1 MASTLSEESQFVVD
15 LLTTLRHEKFSPMAW
30 ARFLARSWKMSRQT
44 ANANPGLKHSWGRVS
59 LALSMLALVLL
70 AASFGLEG
78 PAIALRL
85 LPGVLFCVV
94 WQINDLY
101 WHLGLNR
108 QPQTGGL
115 LPIVGVANFCTQLRG
130 LGASYLLGRLV
141 DGVPTPTIL
150 ILLIFLCGIITDIL
164 DGQFA
169 RRSHTQSKLGQITDG
184 EADFCLYLAVTLML
198 IQNSILP
205 VWVGILMLARF
216 LLPLLAAL
224 ASYFLLAHPVHFGST
239 VWGKYA
245 GLAQCLYFLI
255 LLAPTQLAEI
265 TRLINLPLLL
275 VTLAL
280 MIAAPTAQ
288 IVANVRQASD
298 QGGGKPRPYPERE
311 KRTPS

>member
-1 MASTLSEESQFVVD
+1 MASTLSIESQFVVD

-30 ARFLARSWKMSRQT
+30 ARFLARSWEMSRHT
-44 ANANPGLKHSWGRVS
+44 ANANQGLKHSWGRIS
-59 LALSMLALVLL
+59 LVLCVLALVLL

-78 PAIALRL
+78 PTIALRL
-85 LPGVLFCVV
+85 LPGFLFCVV

-108 QPQTGGL
+108 QPQTGAL

-130 LGASYLLGRLV
+130 LAGSYLLGRLMG
-141 DGVPTPTIL
+141 GVSTPTVL
-150 ILLIFLCGIITDIL
+150 ILLAFLCGIITDIL
-164 DGQFA
+164 DGQIA
-169 RRSHTQSKLGQITDG
+169 RRTHTQSKLGQITDG
-184 EADFCLYLAVTLML
+184 EADFCFYLAVTLML

-224 ASYFLLAHPVHFGST
+224 ASYFILAHLVRFGST
-239 VWGKYA
+239 IWGKYA
-245 GLAQCLYFLI
+245 GLVQCLYFLV
-255 LLAPTQLAEI
+255 LLAPTSLAAI

-275 VTLAL
+275 VTLAF

-288 IVANVRQASD
+288 IVVNVQ
-298 QGGGKPRPYPERE
+298 QE
-311 KRTPS
+311 KRL

>member
-1 MASTLSEESQFVVD
+1 MASTLPNESQFVVD

-30 ARFLARSWKMSRQT
+30 VRFLARSWEMSRHT
-44 ANANPGLKHSWGRVS
+44 ANANPELKRSWGCVS
-59 LALSMLALVLL
+59 LVLCVLALVLL

-85 LPGVLFCVV
+85 LPGFLFFVV

-108 QPQTGGL
+108 QPQTEAL
-115 LPIVGVANFCTQLRG
+115 LPIVGLANFCTQLRG
-130 LGASYLLGRLV
+130 LGASFLLGRLL
-141 DGVPTPTIL
+141 GSVPTPTVL
-150 ILLIFLCGIITDIL
+150 ILLIFLCGIITDML
-164 DGQFA
+164 DGQIA
-169 RRSHTQSKLGQITDG
+169 RRTHTQSKLGQITDG
-184 EADFCLYLAVTLML
+184 EADFSLYLAVTLML

-224 ASYFLLAHPVHFGST
+224 TSYFILAHPVRFGST

-245 GLAQCLYFLI
+245 GLAQCLYFLV
-255 LLAPTQLAEI
+255 LLAPTQLDVI
-265 TRLINLPLLL
+265 TRLINFPLLL
-275 VTLAL
+275 VTLVL

-288 IVANVRQASD
+288 IMANVRQ
-298 QGGGKPRPYPERE
+298 E
-311 KRTPS
+311 KRV